1 MIRWEEG
8 IEKPLVAACRYQ
20 RLRNQNVEYTVKSDS
35 TVGKSLESIV
45 CRDVGFEDED
55 TLSLA

>member
-8 IEKPLVAACRYQ
+8 IEKSLIAACRYQ
-20 RLRNQNVEYTVKSDS
+20 RLRNRIVEFTIKSNS
-35 TVGKSLESIV
+35 TVGKSLESII

>member
-8 IEKPLVAACRYQ
+8 IEKSLVAACRYQ
-20 RLRNQNVEYTVKSDS
+20 RLGNQNVEYTVKSDS